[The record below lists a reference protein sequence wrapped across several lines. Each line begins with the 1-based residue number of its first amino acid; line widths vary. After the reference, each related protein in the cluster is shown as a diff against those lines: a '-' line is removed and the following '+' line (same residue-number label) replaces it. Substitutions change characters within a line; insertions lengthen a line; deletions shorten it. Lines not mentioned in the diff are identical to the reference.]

1 LGKNE
6 NYKRFGIYSLI
17 VVETVSQ
24 HIGEHHTLTSS
35 SSARTFRTVSRENA
49 FYFFTSVGNYT
60 GQRAMSL
67 EEFAQKIREVEIA
80 SLEFHLYRGDFEK
93 WSDKVLEDNILTKRI
108 AAVKL
113 LEPVGNALRDQLDFT
128 VTKRLEEL
136 KSKE

>member
-1 LGKNE
+1 
-6 NYKRFGIYSLI
+6 
-17 VVETVSQ
+17 
-24 HIGEHHTLTSS
+24 
-35 SSARTFRTVSRENA
+35 
-49 FYFFTSVGNYT
+49 
-60 GQRAMSL
+60 MSL